1 MTSAAPP
8 ADDAVSEGEEVEG
21 GSSSSSD
28 AQVTPRKIPNSD
40 VTAVIVTHMRPT
52 LAGDLTRMLIESEG
66 LPPDR
71 VIVVVNAV
79 GGLDDPALESTVRM
93 LRLPENVGPAG
104 GFEAGMAEAFS
115 DPTTRWAYLCEDDI
129 VQFPLPK
136 PRLADLVERAETRQ
150 AQGHRV
156 GAIVAYGR
164 DFVGR
169 GAHTENVVPPVGTPL
184 DLSLTAVGAWG
195 ATLVSRG
202 VFDAGV
208 VPDASLFIDMEDF
221 DWYCCIKEA
230 GFEVLVDA
238 KAARAVEEQ
247 QSWAGRQE
255 ALQGRRPGD
264 FEEPWRAYYQ
274 ARNPFAMAR
283 RHGTP
288 SWYAWHIAY
297 SMRRVQRA
305 HGRDERI
312 AILRGLWDGATGRLG
327 KNPRFVRQVGEWS
340 AAET

>member
-1 MTSAAPP
+1 MSR
-8 ADDAVSEGEEVEG
+8 SEL
-21 GSSSSSD
+21 
-28 AQVTPRKIPNSD
+28 NSD

-66 LPPDR
+66 FPPER

-79 GGLDDPALESTVRM
+79 GGLDDTALESTVQM
-93 LRLPENVGPAG
+93 VRLPENIGPAG
-104 GFEAGMAEAFS
+104 GFKAGMAEAFS

-136 PRLADLVERAETRQ
+136 PRLADLIERAETRQ

-184 DLSLTAVGAWG
+184 DLTLTAVGAWG
-195 ATLVSRG
+195 ATLVSRD

-208 VPDASLFIDMEDF
+208 VPDAELFIDMEDF
-221 DWYCCIKEA
+221 DWYCSIKEA

-238 KAARAVEEQ
+238 KAARAVGEQ
-247 QSWAGRQE
+247 QSWVGRQQ
-255 ALQGRRPGD
+255 ALKGRRPTD
-264 FEEPWRAYYQ
+264 VEEPWRAYYQ
-274 ARNPFAMAR
+274 ARNPFVIAR

-288 SWYAWHIAY
+288 SWYTWHIAY
-297 SMRRVQRA
+297 SMRRLQRA
-305 HGRDERI
+305 HGRDERV

-340 AAET
+340 TAEK